1 MPEITLHQQVF
12 AFVTALVI
20 FAFIVELVRRRR
32 LREEYSWL
40 WLLTG
45 AAMLVMVVWYRAL
58 LFVTAVIGAMSP
70 VTTLMLFSLLFL
82 LAIAIHYSIIVSRLT
97 VQVKNLAQELALL
110 AAERERGTTADHRA
124 R

>member
-1 MPEITLHQQVF
+1 MPEITLHQQLF
-12 AFVTALVI
+12 AFATALVI

-45 AAMLVMVVWYRAL
+45 ATMLVMVVWYRAL
-58 LFVTAVIGAMSP
+58 LFITAMIGAMSP

-110 AAERERGTTADHRA
+110 SAERERGTAADNRA